1 MVNKLDR
8 LAELHNRYDVIFC
21 DVWGV
26 LHNGVEAWPLAGE
39 ALSAFRNQGGTVV
52 LITNSP
58 RRRQSVAE
66 QLDLMGV
73 YPDAFDAIV
82 TSGDVTRDLISAGSK
97 RVYYIGP
104 ERDLS
109 LFEGL
114 GVSNV
119 GLDDAGIVVCTGLFD
134 DENETAQ
141 QYVPVLRDIREKN
154 LPFICANPDLVVER
168 GERLIPCAGAI
179 AALYEE
185 MGGTTLVS
193 GKPHKPIYDAALAAA
208 GQLRSHVDKS
218 RILAIGDGMPT
229 DVKGAQDYGLDLLYV
244 SEGIHA
250 REYSERSVVDPLR
263 LKEFLLR
270 QDARPVCWM
279 PRLR

>member
-66 QLDLMGV
+66 QLDLMEV

>member
-26 LHNGVEAWPLAGE
+26 LHNGVESWPLAGE
-39 ALSAFRNQGGTVV
+39 ALSAFRNQGGSVV

-73 YPDAFDAIV
+73 YPDAFDSIV

-97 RVYYIGP
+97 RVYFIGP

-193 GKPHKPIYDAALAAA
+193 GKPHKPIYDAALTAA

-250 REYSERSVVDPLR
+250 REYSERSVVDALR
-263 LKEFLLR
+263 LNEFLLR
-270 QDARPVCWM
+270 HDARPVCWM

>member
-270 QDARPVCWM
+270 HDARPVCWM